1 MARSSDSVF
10 LISLLRD
17 KTFQAREIRRVIML
31 SLLYLAITTALVGV
45 FYHQMLGTLIEGM
58 APLLFVSEDIAM
70 ANDALPTMSAVL
82 GKWMLIMLCVN
93 VLITIALTLFIT
105 RRLGQPIL
113 AIKRALREIGSGNLD
128 VRLRSSDK
136 NEFGEISA
144 ALTAA
149 MHSVRTQISAAKR
162 SMDQVDALKGQPS
175 SISQTKDVD
184 TALDSCRSALDF
196 FETNQTVSDFS
207 LIDDDNNAS
216 KVA

>member
-1 MARSSDSVF
+1 
-10 LISLLRD
+10 
-17 KTFQAREIRRVIML
+17 
-31 SLLYLAITTALVGV
+31 
-45 FYHQMLGTLIEGM
+45 
-58 APLLFVSEDIAM
+58 
-70 ANDALPTMSAVL
+70 MSAVL
-82 GKWMLIMLCVN
+82 GKWMLIMLGVN

-175 SISQTKDVD
+175 SISQTNDVD

-196 FETNQTVSDFS
+196 FETNQTVPDFS